1 MGKTIPI
8 LPCQSIREQVAFYE
22 SMGFETVKL
31 YTRPNPY
38 GVLRLNE
45 LEIHFYGSKKTI
57 PSENPQ
63 MCYLRVDDVDKLYE
77 KFTSGLKKNIGRIPR
92 SGIPRIS
99 KLKDLA
105 EDRRF
110 IITDLGGNT
119 IFVGTPNSQLSD
131 EATFFRT
138 LESKEYAKNFEILY
152 DLIYSKE
159 DSDVAYN
166 MLVKFF
172 PVNLT
177 TMDIG
182 EVDLAKILIVA
193 LEIHLDRAKIV
204 DEVIKDKL
212 QELVDGSNHESSDW
226 KKIIRKYYE
235 ILHVE

>member
-1 MGKTIPI
+1 MGKIIPI
-8 LPCQSIREQVAFYE
+8 LPCQSIKEQIAFYE
-22 SMGFETVKL
+22 SMGFETVKV

-38 GVLRLNE
+38 AVVFLDDLE
-45 LEIHFYGSKKTI
+45 LHFYGSKKTI

-63 MCYLRVDDVDKLYE
+63 MCYLRVDDVDSFYE
-77 KFTSGLKKNIGRIPR
+77 KFTVGLKKESGKIPR

-105 EDRRF
+105 DDRRF
-110 IITDLGGNT
+110 IITDVGGNT

-131 EATFFRT
+131 GANFFRT

-159 DSDVAYN
+159 DGDVANN

-172 PVNLT
+172 PLDLT
-177 TMDIG
+177 SMDVG
-182 EVDLAKILIVA
+182 ELDLAKILLVG
-193 LEIHLDRAKIV
+193 LEIHLVREKRV
-204 DEVIKDKL
+204 DEGINIKL
-212 QELVDGSNHESSDW
+212 QELMDASDRQNPDW
-226 KKIIRKYYE
+226 EKIIQKYNE